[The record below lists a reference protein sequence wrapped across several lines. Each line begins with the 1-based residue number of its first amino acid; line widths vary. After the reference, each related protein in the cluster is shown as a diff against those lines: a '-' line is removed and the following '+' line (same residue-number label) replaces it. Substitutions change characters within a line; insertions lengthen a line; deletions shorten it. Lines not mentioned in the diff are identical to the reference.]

1 MRGKLGF
8 LAQPSADTIKDETG
22 KGTRSSQAKIIHP
35 KNELTHG
42 NGGRETGQQRRRS
55 HCPQPITHRTSE
67 QAAAK
72 ADRRAL
78 LLAIADAAIGQYA
91 TNVRDA

>member
-42 NGGRETGQQRRRS
+42 NGAMMVVRQANNAVAPTVPNRSHIAPANRQLQRRIVE
-55 HCPQPITHRTSE
+55 HCCSP
-67 QAAAK
+67 
-72 ADRRAL
+72 
-78 LLAIADAAIGQYA
+78 
-91 TNVRDA
+91 